1 MSHKAVREFLCDKAK
16 SLRDD
21 VTFGY
26 GRGSDFNQIT
36 NKLYPYIWL
45 DPLNSTINYTEGQ
58 FTETYSVS
66 MIFYGYDKA
75 DSSEKEY
82 SLILDQ
88 TDELVQKFSRV
99 LQEDLLTDSNSLI
112 ETFQTQNVSID
123 SFNKSPFIK
132 LMADVLTGWVV
143 TFNLTVPDQFDY
155 CSEL

>member
-1 MSHKAVREFLCDKAK
+1 
-16 SLRDD
+16 
-21 VTFGY
+21 
-26 GRGSDFNQIT
+26 
-36 NKLYPYIWL
+36 
-45 DPLNSTINYTEGQ
+45 
-58 FTETYSVS
+58 

-112 ETFQTQNVSID
+112 ETFQTQNISID